1 MSVGTITPEPA
12 TPGTGRYE
20 GPEKEPR
27 VAASWNAARFRRH
40 RLGILG
46 MTLVGIVVIAS
57 LLGPVVYGIDPNAQS
72 LTERLILPMSYSESG
87 TLHPLGTDEL
97 GRDVLARLFAGGRSS
112 LSVVTAGVLLGCLI
126 GMTLGILAGFYGGRA
141 DLFLM
146 RLVDAQLAVP
156 LIISA
161 LVIATALG
169 SGFLNT
175 ALALGIASWALYA
188 RLIRAETLK
197 LREESFFDAGVALG
211 ATNLRLILRHLLP
224 NLLGT
229 MFIVASLEM
238 GGLVITESSLSYLG
252 MGMQPPDA
260 SWGQMIRAAQTVI
273 FTSGWLA
280 VIPGVAIMMTVLGL
294 NLVGDWLRDIL
305 DPHFD

>member
-1 MSVGTITPEPA
+1 
-12 TPGTGRYE
+12 
-20 GPEKEPR
+20 
-27 VAASWNAARFRRH
+27 
-40 RLGILG
+40 

>member
-1 MSVGTITPEPA
+1 MSEDLLTRSPTSRGETV
-12 TPGTGRYE
+12 
-20 GPEKEPR
+20 
-27 VAASWNAARFRRH
+27 VAATIGDVDEGLERRRHRIRRH
-40 RLGILG
+40 RLGIFG
-46 MTLVGIVVIAS
+46 ATLVGIVVFAAVFGP
-57 LLGPVVYGIDPNAQS
+57 LLYDVDPNAQNLS
-72 LTERLILPMSYSESG
+72 ERLMSPLSYSESG
-87 TLHPLGTDEL
+87 AFHALGTDEL

-112 LSVVTAGVLLGCLI
+112 LSVVAAGVLLGCII
-126 GMTLGILAGFYGGRA
+126 GMTLGVLAGFYGGVP

-146 RLVDAQLAVP
+146 RMVDAQLAVP

-161 LVIATALG
+161 LVVATALG
-169 SGFLNT
+169 TGFMNT

-197 LREESFFDAGVALG
+197 LREESYFDAGVALG
-211 ATNLRLILRHLLP
+211 ATNLRLMVRHLLP

-229 MFIVASLEM
+229 MLIVASLEM

-273 FTSGWLA
+273 YTNGWLA

-294 NLVGDWLRDIL
+294 NLLGDWLRDLL
-305 DPHFD
+305 DPHQD